1 MKINN
6 VFIDSDIILDYFLD
20 RKPFSDDSSKVLALC
35 EIGKLKGFITGIAI
49 ANIYYLLR
57 KEHSPKSILHGIK
70 DLLKFLDV
78 IIVNKE
84 VILQSIDSEFSDFE
98 DGLQNFAAEKDGL
111 ISTIITRN
119 IKDYKKSKL
128 SVLTPEMFL
137 KTL

>member
-1 MKINN
+1 MSN
-6 VFIDSDIILDYFLD
+6 VLIDSDIILDYFLD

-35 EIGKLKGFITGIAI
+35 EIGKLKGFVTGIAI

-57 KEHSPKSILHGIK
+57 KEHSPKSILQGIK
-70 DLLKFLDV
+70 DLLNFLDV

-98 DGLQNFAAEKDGL
+98 DALQNFSAENHGS
-111 ISTIITRN
+111 INVIVTRN
-119 IKDYKKSKL
+119 TKDYKKSKL
-128 SVLTPEMFL
+128 SVLTPTMFL